1 MSFLLNKRV
10 TVLLGAAVLSGA
22 LLWTGETLRAQTA
35 NSDAA
40 RAKAGLPPRVPLSR
54 EAAAKNFVALLEI
67 FASPARF
74 TQAPDP
80 LLLSSISLPNGIDA
94 LEPLLQKMSAQWKE
108 PIQVLKVQSEDTDS
122 ATVVFESVPQT
133 TSRPLVLVRE
143 GDGWGVD
150 LIETYAKWN
159 GLTGSAKNDAIVQ
172 MTSQASRARENARRS
187 SCQSNL
193 KQVALGMMQ
202 YIQDYD
208 ERTPPTKNWID
219 VLQPYVKSEQIFICP
234 SVTDPKGYGYAYNSN
249 FAQKN
254 FAAVRS
260 PSLTAAIYETTVL
273 KRNAFGTGDNRA
285 YRHFDGSN
293 YAYADGH
300 VKWIKKGISPLF
312 TLK

>member
-35 NSDAA
+35 NPDVA
-40 RAKAGLPPRVPLSR
+40 RAKAGLPPRVALTR
-54 EAAAKNFVALLEI
+54 ETAAKNFVTLLEI
-67 FASPARF
+67 VSSPVRFA
-74 TQAPDP
+74 QAPDP
-80 LLLSSISLPNGIDA
+80 LLWSSISLPSDINMV
-94 LEPLLQKMSAQWKE
+94 EPLLQKLGAQWKE

-143 GDGWGVD
+143 GDGWCVD
-150 LIETYAKWN
+150 MIETYAKWN
-159 GLTGSAKNDAIVQ
+159 DLTGPAKSQAIVQ
-172 MTSQASRARENARRS
+172 LTSEANRARDNARRS

-234 SVTDPKGYGYAYNSN
+234 SVDDPKGYGYAYNSN

-254 FAAVRS
+254 FAAVQS
-260 PSLTAAIYETTVL
+260 PSLTASVYETSIL
-273 KRNAFGTGDNRA
+273 KRNAFGPGDNRA
-285 YRHFDGSN
+285 YRHLDGSN
-293 YAYADGH
+293 YAYGDGH
-300 VKWIKKGISPLF
+300 VKWLKKENSPLF